1 MATPEEWLTALG
13 KRLDQRYW
21 TLKKYDDYYRGDHRL
36 QFASTKF
43 REAFGSLFSEFA
55 DNFCELVVDSV
66 EERLNVEGF
75 RMGTDTQA
83 DKDAWAIWQRNNLD
97 AESQI
102 AHTEAL
108 VKRESSVLVWRGDD
122 GQPVITVEDP
132 LEMVVAYSASNRRQR
147 TAAMKRWV
155 GEDGLLNATLYLPD
169 GIYKFVSRQKHEWF
183 SSATWTEHVKIEWE
197 RREVDGESWPL
208 ANPLNIVPVV
218 PLVNR
223 PRLIGAGESE
233 IASIIPLQDAVNKL
247 VSDLLLASE
256 FGAFRQKWASNVELE
271 IDQVTGQPK
280 EPYKVAVDRL
290 WIAPPPA
297 NGDAETKFGEF
308 SQTDLA
314 PYVKAIDTIVQHMA
328 SITRTPQHY
337 FIQNS
342 GGQPPS
348 GESIKSAETGL
359 VSKARRKMR
368 HFGESWEEVIRL
380 GFAVMEDPRANVTSA
395 ETIWR
400 DPESRTEAEHVDALV
415 KMGSLGVPREAL
427 WERWGAT
434 PQEIARWKGMQ
445 AAESLLSPPVPLRV
459 VTDGTQT
466 G

>member
-1 MATPEEWLTALG
+1 MPTPEEWLTVLG
-13 KRLDQRYW
+13 KRLDARYW
-21 TLKKYDDYYRGDHRL
+21 TLKRYDDYYRGDHRL

-43 REAFGSLFSEFA
+43 REAFGSLFSEFS

-75 RMGTDTQA
+75 RLEGAGSAA
-83 DKDAWAIWQRNNLD
+83 DKDAWDMWQRNDLD
-97 AESQI
+97 AASQI

-108 VKRESSVLVWRGDD
+108 VKRESAVIIWKGAD
-122 GQPVITVEDP
+122 GQPEITVEDP
-132 LEMVVAYSASNRRQR
+132 LEVIVATDSARRRVR
-147 TAAMKRWV
+147 TAALKRWV
-155 GEDGLLNATLYLPD
+155 GEDKRLYGTLYLPD
-169 GIYKFVSRQKHEWF
+169 GIYKFQSQQERDWF
-183 SSATWTEHVKIEWE
+183 SYSQWTEHVKVEWE
-197 RREVDGESWPL
+197 RREVADEAWPL
-208 ANPLNIVPVV
+208 PNPLGKVPVV

-233 IASIIPLQDAVNKL
+233 IAAVIPLQDAVNKL
-247 VSDLLLASE
+247 VSDMLLASE
-256 FGAFRQKWASNVELE
+256 FGAFRQKWGTNIELE
-271 IDQVTGQPK
+271 VDPDTGQPK
-280 EPYKVAVDRL
+280 EPFKVAVDRL
-290 WIAPPPA
+290 WVAPPPT
-297 NGDAETKFGEF
+297 NGQPPTQFGEF

-380 GFAVMEDPRANVTSA
+380 GFAVMEDERANITGMQ
-395 ETIWR
+395 TIWR
-400 DPESRTEAEHVDALV
+400 DPESRTESELVDALV

-427 WERWGAT
+427 WERWGAS
-434 PQEIARWKGMQ
+434 PQEIAKWKGQ
-445 AAESLLSPPVPLRV
+445 AMEEALLTPLTVVPDADV
-459 VTDGTQT
+459 A
-466 G
+466 